1 MDGRWARVADAM
13 VRRRLTMV
21 SMSPDGPSPVPIKG
35 TPGPVST
42 VVDALRRHHV
52 APERRRSALGG
63 VYGVASSSHTAQTA
77 LRDLLRS
84 SWGCDHQPRAR
95 AGGSLMRTPT
105 RIASVLLALPALM
118 AIGVATATADTITI
132 CHRTNSTAHPY
143 TSVTTDL
150 SEDHFDKHT
159 GPLWNPTLKK
169 WGDVIPPSEAHPDGS
184 EAYQDLIELGM
195 DPDAFIAQGCSTPL
209 S

>member
-1 MDGRWARVADAM
+1 MRFLAVAISSFIAFPHSPILVWALNAGGIMRIRSTLRAMATAM
-13 VRRRLTMV
+13 V
-21 SMSPDGPSPVPIKG
+21 
-35 TPGPVST
+35 
-42 VVDALRRHHV
+42 
-52 APERRRSALGG
+52 
-63 VYGVASSSHTAQTA
+63 AS
-77 LRDLLRS
+77 L
-84 SWGCDHQPRAR
+84 
-95 AGGSLMRTPT
+95 
-105 RIASVLLALPALM
+105 LLAAL
-118 AIGVATATADTITI
+118 ATSAVAGENPGKDDQDNKGAKEKVTI